1 MPAVLE
7 VEDLTVEFATP
18 AGYVTVVDR
27 VGFALEAGG
36 ALAIVGE
43 SGCGKS
49 VTAMATLRVLAEP
62 PARIAAGRVG
72 FEGRDLMGLDETTM
86 RTVRGRDIAMIFQ
99 EPMTSLNPVLTIGE
113 QVGEV
118 LVAHQGLAPR
128 AAREKALELLKAVR
142 IPDAA
147 RRLDDYPHRLSG
159 GMRQRVMIAIAL
171 ACTPKVLI
179 ADEPTTALDVTVQAQ
194 ILALRTQL
202 QQEAGIAIVLITHNL
217 AVVAQVAE
225 RVAVMY
231 AGRIVE
237 SGAVADILARPLH
250 PYTQGLLG
258 ATPRF
263 DGHEASGAVRA
274 RLADIPG
281 TVPQPGRLPP
291 GCAFAPRCTKAI
303 ARCRSERPDLA
314 AVSPGHAAAC
324 FLAEPAV
331 QP

>member
-1 MPAVLE
+1 MPPLLE

-18 AGYVTVVDR
+18 AGYVTVVDG

-49 VTAMATLRVLAEP
+49 VTAMAIMRVLAEP
-62 PARIAAGRVG
+62 PARIAGGQVRLDGR
-72 FEGRDLMGLDETTM
+72 ELMALDEYAMRAIRGRDL
-86 RTVRGRDIAMIFQ
+86 AMIFQ
-99 EPMTSLNPVLTIGE
+99 EPMTSLNPVLTIAE

-118 LVAHQGLAPR
+118 LVAHQGMSPSQ
-128 AAREKALELLKAVR
+128 ARVKALSLLEAVR

-147 RRLDDYPHRLSG
+147 RRLADYPHRLSG
-159 GMRQRVMIAIAL
+159 GMRQRVMIAMAL

-194 ILALRTQL
+194 ILALLKRL
-202 QQEAGIAIVLITHNL
+202 QQEAGIAVVLISHNL

-237 SGAVADILARPLH
+237 SGAVTDILGAPLH

-263 DGHEASGAVRA
+263 DREAEGTVRN

-281 TVPQPGRLPP
+281 MVPQPGRLPP
-291 GCAFAPRCTKAI
+291 GCAFAPRCTRAVE
-303 ARCRSERPDLA
+303 RCRGERPVLA
-314 AVSPGHAAAC
+314 DARPGHAAAC
-324 FLAEPAV
+324 FLAGKRGLA
-331 QP
+331 